1 MNMQI
6 IKRIVLVCSVLLI
19 NSLAIAGEG
28 GHTSKK
34 DAPPKQENSAWDVE
48 NKVADTTGVVT
59 SDHHAFVH
67 PFLAHMGM
75 PDGPGEVSVR
85 LMSVEARNAGVA
97 EGTYGFHIETGII
110 DRWGLHLRNDAVKTH
125 SKTEMMLQ
133 YAVLKSD
140 DGLSGISL
148 IGELEFPTGSTAS
161 NRIEGLYGISFAYT
175 WAPILTV
182 NSVVHYNPDEKEVEW
197 EIAFVGRLTEKIF
210 PVLEFSG
217 ENTQDMS
224 LATALFAWK
233 FKIASRN
240 SLAVA
245 YRVPIT
251 TPRDF
256 DSQLMLQA
264 EFNFH

>member
-1 MNMQI
+1 MNTQVL
-6 IKRIVLVCSVLLI
+6 KKIVLVCSTVLI
-19 NSLAIAGEG
+19 NSFAIAAEG

-34 DAPPKQENSAWDVE
+34 DTLPKQENSAWDVE
-48 NKVADTTGVVT
+48 NKAADMTEATT
-59 SDHHAFVH
+59 SDHHTFVH

-75 PDGPGEVSVR
+75 PDGPGEVSARV
-85 LMSVEARNAGVA
+85 MSVEARNAGVA
-97 EGTYGFHIETGII
+97 EGTYGFHIEAGII
-110 DRWGLHLRNDAVKTH
+110 DNLGLHLRNDAVKTH

-133 YAVLKSD
+133 YAVIKSA
-140 DGLSGISL
+140 DGLSGVSL
-148 IGELEFPTGSTAS
+148 VAEIEFPTGSTAS
-161 NRIEGLYGISFAYT
+161 NRIEGLYGISFAYV
-175 WAPILTV
+175 WAPILAV
-182 NSVVHYNPDEKEVEW
+182 NSVVHYNQDKKEVEW

-210 PVLEFSG
+210 PILEFSG
-217 ENTQDMS
+217 ENSQDMS

-233 FKIASRN
+233 FKIASGN